1 MTLAN
6 IISIIGATNRI
17 YIQTKT
23 SLLFRGFCQDIRAK
37 EESRMLLDK
46 TVIKIQAIDFELFMI
61 TIED

>member
-17 YIQTKT
+17 YIQTKI

-46 TVIKIQAIDFELFMI
+46 TVIKIQAMDFELFII